1 MCADWP
7 DDVQVV
13 AVGKCNHKDICAECI
28 LQMVMLYK
36 NSQCPLCKGELDQV
50 LSMLCV
56 LVLQYALDGSLCFS
70 SAAVLIVCILPIL
83 INLCRSADS
92 FEAPSLPALMSDSR
106 LTTLHALCRLSS
118 PPG

>member
-56 LVLQYALDGSLCFS
+56 LVLQYALDSSFCFS
-70 SAAVLIVCILPIL
+70 SAAVLIV
-83 INLCRSADS
+83 
-92 FEAPSLPALMSDSR
+92 
-106 LTTLHALCRLSS
+106 
-118 PPG
+118 